1 MSSQPL
7 TSNDYTKILSNIIM
21 EECAEITSNKCNYF
35 KIIDLS
41 STNINTSYGLSKQ
54 KVFQIISNVLPTHN
68 PNYVFQDLIN
78 KGFLLEFKDSNGNL
92 LYRSVYMD
100 MFIRSSE
107 LKTASSTSDY
117 VVKPRLVLVKT
128 TIPTKS
134 DRSYSISQ
142 GSNVP
147 EIDQLVQLLMK
158 ELGPN
163 KAKHFIDIVNEYLRL
178 KGYTGLDLVQ
188 IDMIKTAIELYLNNK
203 HVVIEAPTGFGKT
216 EIFIFLL
223 LFILLKFDF
232 DPNHRVLILYPR
244 KALALDNM
252 NRLILLSVAIKNV
265 LNKDVPILMRDGDSK
280 SHPKGSLRGKNLT
293 CPNKHPLTYDG
304 KKVTCSE
311 SSCPYATRD
320 FAIIDSTQYKTSGLS
335 PLIIVSNINTVA
347 NRLLTFNK
355 NSQDMN
361 VEDFKTI
368 NSIILDEM
376 HVYTGNFGGIVSS
389 VLDGIRALNPN
400 VRFIGVS
407 ATIPNRIGF
416 SKSLFNTS
424 KNNVGIV
431 SSINSLK
438 KVSNKIIGEKLYIL
452 GFFEIRPDISWQSY
466 AQLWGILASSY
477 SLIHLNRLNS
487 NQLSQP
493 NMNNLLYQNIVFI
506 NNIHELIRFRSGF
519 KQNISIGEPCKD
531 RLTDD
536 PNKALD
542 DPFYIYSPNYSTYCS
557 QNLLGKSIENLSDI
571 VFMDKKNKFD
581 VFSKITSG
589 EYVSIGSTSSLEL
602 GVDYEG
608 VSFILNAGT
617 DDEVEIVQRLGRA
630 GRSEKMPRIV
640 IGIVVSKN
648 VPVQSFRIHDKRY
661 IYRIIYML
669 AGNKLSKK
677 KRKDI
682 RLKVTKLTKP
692 IVEFNLLLNG
702 AISYYNNQV
711 GNFNVCDYINYVI
724 NLNSKTS
731 LHKSL
736 ASVHGQVLNE
746 LNDLYSN
753 LCAKSSN
760 VDICDSIIEEYEN
773 NKSYENEIKEF
784 PREFSKWYEQFLEL
798 RKKYSDVFTPNVE
811 SSLATINQ
819 KSKLVLDYFKT
830 NLINELDNLN
840 NLSKVGAEIQKEIL
854 NIQSELINIQND
866 IMKIFNTKSN
876 KKIKEVKDE
885 ISKLKRDLVKKFE
898 SVDETVQDYIE
909 TVNKVNSITNLRNI
923 CSKVLST
930 KRSFSGN
937 GNIRDFIFDYSSVSN
952 SGLNI
957 VDNYLNV
964 IRLEIDEFIKNSW
977 QAVYTSNNYMSI
989 EQLFS
994 RFPPFIPLDYSHYVS
1009 DDNQIPIPKYAVL
1022 LLGLKPSENYWK
1034 GTKNIGQFIGIPI
1047 SSGNDVIDVT
1057 SLNGNVKMY
1066 NLLQMEDKLKS
1077 PIVIYGKKREFYI
1090 KLGVDKSYLQ
1100 DYLQINNNNSKL
1112 FNKSTQLGIK
1122 YNPLILNYTKTCNL
1136 GLSITNDVFDITCP
1150 FSRDCTIFSKIIARS
1165 RSQCPLWNG
1174 YSMKLAKRP
1183 LLLFEF
1189 ETLSPTRSNIAITS
1203 PLFKISEN
1211 PSFPLYKTLYGV
1223 TIFIDDTPQIIYL
1236 NPKIRE
1242 KLHDT
1247 NAIEITFNR
1256 FLAKKILENILFN
1269 SKKNNKLLQ
1278 ILLTKYY
1285 LLTSGGKNVYRAISR
1300 LTDKRNSY
1308 SNFEKEVLGKNR
1320 EKFLDFAYAVLLHTL
1335 AHLIYEFI
1343 SLELD
1348 IEEDLIDYYY
1358 DFDISDPSYSSDS
1371 IYIYE
1376 KTSFGVLKFSSI
1388 LKSNFGNFQNFID
1401 SFMNFVTKSLNQHTI
1416 EIKQYRS
1423 KLKMLKQSR
1432 ISSNQYLKE
1441 DVKILNGMLKRHIR
1455 PDLYIFKLSIPLRL
1469 KPNQRLEASKYLDYA
1484 DIALGRFC
1492 VDGCSSCIMI
1502 DECHYPLYQNLIT
1515 SRRLAKLFFKEMANK
1530 GKIKNAIQ
1538 VYGTSKLGFDL
1549 LSYYLTDR
1557 DARKAIIKSAYID
1570 ESCLKVIE
1578 DALSS
1583 NPSLSVELII
1593 DNNNNSQKLDDST
1606 IKTLIG
1612 KLTSTNRFRLNLQN
1626 NIHYKEYIIEFDN
1639 RLYTNG
1645 NKITISGS
1653 WNCQK
1658 SDKSQNFTISI

>member
-21 EECAEITSNKCNYF
+21 EECAEITNNKCDYF
-35 KIIDLS
+35 EIIDLS

-68 PNYVFQDLIN
+68 NPNYVFQDLIK

-147 EIDQLVQLLMK
+147 EIDQLVQLLTK

-163 KAKHFIDIVNEYLRL
+163 KAKHFIDIVNEYLKL

-188 IDMIKTAIELYLNNK
+188 IDMIKTAIKLYQDGK

-232 DPNHRVLILYPR
+232 NPNHMVLVLYPR

-252 NRLILLSVAIKNV
+252 NRLITLSVAVENILHK
-265 LNKDVPILMRDGDSK
+265 KVPILIRDGDSQ
-280 SHPKGSLRGKNLT
+280 PNLTKGLLRGGNLT
-293 CPNKHPLTYDG
+293 CPNKHPLKYDG
-304 KKVTCSE
+304 KKVTCSD
-311 SSCPYATRD
+311 SSCIYATRD
-320 FAIIDSTQYKTSGLS
+320 FAIMDSTQYKTSGLS
-335 PLIIVSNINTVA
+335 PLVIVSNINTIA

-355 NSQDMN
+355 NSQDIIAD
-361 VEDFKTI
+361 DFRKI

-389 VLDGIRALNPN
+389 ILDGIRTLNPN

-431 SSINSLK
+431 SSTNSLK

-487 NQLSQP
+487 NQLSKP

-531 RLTDD
+531 RLTDNPD
-536 PNKALD
+536 KALN

-571 VFMDKKNKFD
+571 VFMDMKNKFD
-581 VFSKITSG
+581 IFSKITSG
-589 EYVSIGSTSSLEL
+589 AYVSIGSTSSLEL
-602 GVDYEG
+602 GVDYDG

-617 DDEVEIVQRLGRA
+617 DDEVEVVQRLGRA

-640 IGIVVSKN
+640 IGIIISKN

-669 AGNKLSKK
+669 AGNKLSKQQ
-677 KRKDI
+677 RKNI
-682 RLKVTKLTKP
+682 RLKVTKTTKP
-692 IVEFNLLLNG
+692 IVEFNLLLKG
-702 AISYYNNQV
+702 AISYYSSQG
-711 GNFNVCDYINYVI
+711 GNFNICNYMKHVI
-724 NLNSKTS
+724 NHLNSKTIS
-731 LHKSL
+731 HKFSAL
-736 ASVHGQVLNE
+736 VYSQVFNE
-746 LNDLYSN
+746 LNELYSN
-753 LCAKSSN
+753 LCTSGAKVNS
-760 VDICDSIIEEYEN
+760 CDSIIKEYE
-773 NKSYENEIKEF
+773 KEKRYENKIKEF
-784 PREFSKWYEQFLEL
+784 PIKFRRWYEQFLEL
-798 RKKYSDVFTPNVE
+798 SKVYSNISTSQSRIKE
-811 SSLATINQ
+811 INE
-819 KSKLVLDYFKT
+819 KSKKVLDYFRT
-830 NLINELDNLN
+830 GVINELDNLE
-840 NLSKVGAEIQKEIL
+840 NLSQIGVNIQREIREIQSNWIEIQK
-854 NIQSELINIQND
+854 D
-866 IMKIFNTKSN
+866 IDNIFNTNPS
-876 KKIKEVKDE
+876 KKIKDLKVKTSRLMLELNSEFD
-885 ISKLKRDLVKKFE
+885 
-898 SVDETVQDYIE
+898 VQLIVEKYIK
-909 TVNKVNSITNLRNI
+909 TVNNVNKSANLRNI
-923 CSKVLST
+923 CSKILST
-930 KRSFSGN
+930 QKSFSGN
-937 GNIRDFIFDYSSVSN
+937 NTNIRDFIFDYSSVSN
-952 SGLNI
+952 IGLNI

-964 IRLEIDEFIKNSW
+964 IRLEIDEFINNSW
-977 QAVYTSNNYMSI
+977 HAVYTSNNYMSI

-1009 DDNQIPIPKYAVL
+1009 GGNQIPIPKYAVL
-1022 LLGLKPSENYWK
+1022 LLGLDLSKNYWND
-1034 GTKNIGQFIGIPI
+1034 TKKTGQFIGVPI
-1047 SSGNDVIDVT
+1047 GSGHKVIDVT
-1057 SLNGNVKMY
+1057 LLKDNVKMY
-1066 NLLQMEDKLKS
+1066 NLLQMEDILKS
-1077 PIVIYGKKREFYI
+1077 PIVILGKKREFYI

-1100 DYLQINNNNSKL
+1100 DYLQMNTSKL
-1112 FNKSTQLGIK
+1112 FNKSTQLRIK
-1122 YNPLILNYTKTCNL
+1122 YNPLILNYTKTCDL
-1136 GLSITNDVFDITCP
+1136 GLSITNDVFDTTCP
-1150 FSRDCTIFSKIIARS
+1150 FSRSCTIFSKIIARN
-1165 RSQCPLWNG
+1165 RKQCPLWNG

-1183 LLLFEF
+1183 LLLFKF
-1189 ETLSPTRSNIAITS
+1189 KTLSPTRSNIAITS

-1223 TIFIDDTPQIIYL
+1223 TIFVDDTPQIIYL

-1256 FLAKKILENILFN
+1256 ILVRKILENILFN
-1269 SKKNNKLLQ
+1269 SQKNNKLLQ

-1285 LLTSGGKNVYRAISR
+1285 LLKSGRKNVYRAIGR
-1300 LTDKRNSY
+1300 LTNKSNSY
-1308 SNFEKEVLGKNR
+1308 SNFEKDVLGKDR

-1348 IEEDLIDYYY
+1348 IDEDLIDYYY
-1358 DFDISDPSYSSDS
+1358 DFNISDPSYSSDS

-1423 KLKMLKQSR
+1423 KLKSLKQSL
-1432 ISSNQYLKE
+1432 IGSNQYLKE
-1441 DVKILNGMLKRHIR
+1441 DVNILNGMLKRHIR
-1455 PDLYIFKLSIPLRL
+1455 PDLYIFKLFIPLGL
-1469 KPNQRLEASKYLDYA
+1469 KPNQRSKVSKYLDYA

-1492 VDGCSSCIMI
+1492 VDGCSSCVMI

-1515 SRRLAKLFFKEMANK
+1515 SRRLAKLFLKEITNK

-1538 VYGTSKLGFDL
+1538 VYGTSKLGFGL
-1549 LSYYLTDR
+1549 LRYYLTDC

-1612 KLTSTNRFRLNLQN
+1612 KLTSTNRFKLNLQN
-1626 NIHYKEYIIEFDN
+1626 NIHYKEYTIEFDD

-1658 SDKSQNFTISI
+1658 SDKAQNFTISI

>member
-1 MSSQPL
+1 
-7 TSNDYTKILSNIIM
+7 M
-21 EECAEITSNKCNYF
+21 EECAEITNNKCDYF

-78 KGFLLEFKDSNGNL
+78 KGFLLEFKDSYGNL

-107 LKTASSTSDY
+107 LKTARFTSNY

-128 TIPTKS
+128 TIPTMS
-134 DRSYSISQ
+134 DRSYRISQ

-147 EIDQLVQLLMK
+147 EIDQLVQLLTK

-163 KAKHFIDIVNEYLRL
+163 KAKHFIDIVDEYLKL

-252 NRLILLSVAIKNV
+252 NRLITLSVAIENI
-265 LNKDVPILMRDGDSK
+265 LNKKVPILIRDGDSQ
-280 SHPKGSLRGKNLT
+280 PKLTNGLLRGGNLT
-293 CPNKHPLTYDG
+293 CPKKHPLKYDG
-304 KKVTCSE
+304 KKVTCSD

-368 NSIILDEM
+368 NAIILDEM

-389 VLDGIRALNPN
+389 ILDGIRTLNPN

-477 SLIHLNRLNS
+477 SLIHLNRLNP

-519 KQNISIGEPCKD
+519 KQNISLGEPCKD

-536 PNKALD
+536 PNKALN

-589 EYVSIGSTSSLEL
+589 AYISIGSTSSLEL

-640 IGIVVSKN
+640 IGIVISKN

-682 RLKVTKLTKP
+682 RLKVTKTTKP

-711 GNFNVCDYINYVI
+711 GNFDVCDYINYVI

-731 LHKSL
+731 LHKSS
-736 ASVHGQVLNE
+736 ASVHSQVLNE
-746 LNDLYSN
+746 LNLYSN
-753 LCAKSSN
+753 LCAKSSS
-760 VDICDSIIEEYEN
+760 VTSCDSIIKEYEKE
-773 NKSYENEIKEF
+773 KSYENKIKEF
-784 PREFSKWYEQFLEL
+784 PIKFRRWYEQFLEL

-811 SSLATINQ
+811 SSLVTIDQ

-830 NLINELDNLN
+830 NVINELDNLN
-840 NLSKVGAEIQKEIL
+840 NLSKVGNEIQKEIL
-854 NIQSELINIQND
+854 NIQSELLNIQKY
-866 IMKIFNTKSN
+866 IEEVFNTKSS
-876 KKIKEVKDE
+876 KKIKEVKDK
-885 ISKLKRDLVKKFE
+885 ISQLKQELVEKFE
-898 SVDETVQDYIE
+898 KVDKTVRNYIK
-909 TVNKVNSITNLRNI
+909 TVNKVNSITSFRNI

-930 KRSFSGN
+930 KRSFGGN
-937 GNIRDFIFDYSSVSN
+937 TSIKDFIFDYSSVSN

-957 VDNYLNV
+957 VDNNLNV
-964 IRLEIDEFIKNSW
+964 IRLEIDEFNNNSW
-977 QAVYTSNNYMSI
+977 SPVYISDNYMSL

-1009 DDNQIPIPKYAVL
+1009 GGSQIPKYAVL
-1022 LLGLKPSENYWK
+1022 LLGLDPSKNYWN
-1034 GTKNIGQFIGIPI
+1034 GTKKIGQFIGIPI
-1047 SSGNDVIDVT
+1047 RSGHKVIDVT
-1057 SLNGNVKMY
+1057 SLNDNVKMY
-1066 NLLQMEDKLKS
+1066 NLLQMEDILKS
-1077 PIVIYGKKREFYI
+1077 PIVILGKEREFYV

-1100 DYLQINNNNSKL
+1100 DYLQMNTSKL
-1112 FNKSTQLGIK
+1112 FNKATQLRIK
-1122 YNPLILNYTKTCNL
+1122 YNPLILNYTKTCDY

-1150 FSRDCTIFSKIIARS
+1150 FSYSCTIFRNIIAQNRQ
-1165 RSQCPLWNG
+1165 QCPLWNG

-1183 LLLFEF
+1183 LLLFKIK
-1189 ETLSPTRSNIAITS
+1189 TLSPTRSSIAITS

-1223 TIFIDDTPQIIYL
+1223 TIFVNDTPQIIYL
-1236 NPKIRE
+1236 NPKVRE

-1256 FLAKKILENILFN
+1256 ILVRKILENILFN
-1269 SKKNNKLLQ
+1269 SQKNNKLLQ

-1285 LLTSGGKNVYRAISR
+1285 LLKTGRKSVYRAIKR
-1300 LTDKRNSY
+1300 LTNKSNSY
-1308 SNFEKEVLGKNR
+1308 SNFEKDVLGKNR

-1358 DFDISDPSYSSDS
+1358 EFNISDPSYSSDS

-1416 EIKQYRS
+1416 EIKQYGS
-1423 KLKMLKQSR
+1423 KLKSLKQSL
-1432 ISSNQYLKE
+1432 IGSNQYLKE
-1441 DVKILNGMLKRHIR
+1441 DVNILKGMLRSHIR
-1455 PDLYIFKLSIPLRL
+1455 PDLYIFKLSISFKLSNSLRL
-1469 KPNQRLEASKYLDYA
+1469 KPNQAPKASKYLDYA

-1492 VDGCSSCIMI
+1492 VDGCSSCVMI

-1515 SRRLAKLFFKEMANK
+1515 SRRLAKLFLKEIANK

-1549 LSYYLTDR
+1549 LRYYLTDR

-1593 DNNNNSQKLDDST
+1593 DDNNNRQKLDDST

-1612 KLTSTNRFRLNLQN
+1612 KLTSTNRFKLNLQN
-1626 NIHYKEYIIEFDN
+1626 NIHYKEYTIEFDN

-1658 SDKSQNFTISI
+1658 SDKAQNFTISI